1 MKERK
6 SKKYNYFYKITN
18 NINNH
23 FYYGIHSTDDLED
36 GYMGSGT
43 RLNCAYDKYG
53 IENFSKE
60 ILRFFDTRE
69 ECAEYESEMITE
81 ELIHSQECYNIVG
94 GGDTFATSGTI
105 TAKDKNGNF
114 VQVSKYDKRW
124 ESGELVGSTKGRF
137 KVIDNYGNV
146 FLTTKNDERYLSGE
160 LKSVILATVSVKHSN
175 DVTNKYFRVSVDDER
190 LKNGELIVWSKN
202 KVLVKDKFN
211 NVYFVENNDER
222 YLSGKLVP
230 FWKDRKHKKE
240 TIEKVKQKYKETK
253 HQQGEKNSQ
262 YGTCWI
268 MKDDINKKIKKEDLE
283 FYLQKGWIKGRK
295 VKKIK

>member
-18 NINNH
+18 NLNNH

-43 RLNCAYDKYG
+43 RLNYAYDKYG

-190 LKNGELIVWSKN
+190 LKTGELIVWSKN
-202 KVLVKDKFN
+202 KVLVKDKSN
-211 NVYFVENNDER
+211 NVYFVEINDER

-240 TIEKVKQKYKETK
+240 TIEKVKQKYKEIK

-262 YGTCWI
+262 YGTCWV

-295 VKKIK
+295 IKK